1 MTLTPPATRGIKF
14 SQITSGATHSL
25 ALGSDENLYA
35 WGDNSSGQLGDGT
48 NTLRRTPVKINK
60 PANTSAQFIFT
71 TIAAGDHSSLAIGSD
86 GSLYAWGNNAR
97 GQLGDGTTE
106 NKLTPVK
113 VPKPAGVSN
122 GFTWTQVSTRWDHTL
137 ALGSDHNLY
146 AWGWNGDGQLGNT
159 NIPTG
164 TDNSAAYSSKPV
176 LVSRPAGITFTQLS
190 AGRYNSFALG
200 SDNNLYAWGSNV
212 SGRLGDGTDIQRS
225 TPVQVRQP
233 AGVTFSQFSAG
244 DTSCFAISTNGDL
257 YAWGWNGYGRLGDGS
272 NAEDRKTPTL
282 ISPPNGA
289 PSGFTWVR
297 VMIRDT
303 HVLAIGSDGN

>member
-1 MTLTPPATRGIKF
+1 M
-14 SQITSGATHSL
+14 
-25 ALGSDENLYA
+25 
-35 WGDNSSGQLGDGT
+35 
-48 NTLRRTPVKINK
+48 
-60 PANTSAQFIFT
+60 
-71 TIAAGDHSSLAIGSD
+71 
-86 GSLYAWGNNAR
+86 
-97 GQLGDGTTE
+97 
-106 NKLTPVK
+106 TPVK

-272 NAEDRKTPTL
+272 SAEDRKTPTL

-303 HVLAIGSDGN
+303 HVLAIGSDGNLYSWGRNDHGQLGIKDISTDGSYVNRPHIVDQPTSSLPRNSLGLRLMQDGKNRLHWDQMETCTPGDGTTADN